1 MIPILEKIASS
12 DRIGSAYLFTG
23 LEPDFLVRQALL
35 FAKRLNCEKNTIC
48 NECIPCKKID
58 RSSHP
63 DLFFIKSEG
72 HSIKIDVI
80 RDLQKYL
87 RYKPFEAKYKI
98 AIIHDAEELQMIS
111 GNAILKI
118 LEEPPPQTIFLLLTL
133 YEEKILPTILSRCQI
148 VRMSIRMSNYHADGK
163 ELELAARSISDR
175 DSSHSV
181 LGMTQLPVLGM
192 TQLPVLGMTQLP
204 VLGMT
209 QLPVL
214 GMTQLPKDPDKILEL
229 AKEISKEEQTLE
241 LFLET
246 WLNRYQTLLIYKTGA
261 TPNHSFFKEKE
272 LLSTLKDFTLQ
283 ELYDR
288 IDAILE
294 TRRSLDFQVNR
305 ELLAEQILIQLR
317 PS

>member
-12 DRIGSAYLFTG
+12 NRVGSAYLFTG
-23 LEPDFLVRQALL
+23 VSPHFLSRQALL
-35 FAKRLNCEKNTIC
+35 FAKRLNCEKSAIC

-58 RSSHP
+58 RICHP
-63 DLFFIKSEG
+63 DLFLIKSEG
-72 HSIKIDVI
+72 HSIKIDTI

-87 RYKPFEAKYKI
+87 HYKPFEAKYKI

-148 VRMSIRMSNYHADGK
+148 VRMSHA
-163 ELELAARSISDR
+163 ENEARSISDG

-181 LGMTQLPVLGM
+181 LGMTW
-192 TQLPVLGMTQLP
+192 
-204 VLGMT
+204 
-209 QLPVL
+209 L
-214 GMTQLPKDPDKILEL
+214 GMTQLPKEPDKIFEL

-246 WLNRYQTLLIYKTGA
+246 WLNWYQTLLIYKTGA

-272 LLSTLKDFTLQ
+272 GFLLSTLKDFTLQ
-283 ELYDR
+283 ELYKR

-294 TRRSLDFQVNR
+294 TKRSLDFQVNR
-305 ELLAEQILIQLR
+305 ELLAEQILIQLTKR
-317 PS
+317 NGSSEGIFASDEARRNE